1 MTFEENIFYELHLV
15 WVSLLSNKL
24 ECLKYQLKPSLI
36 FLGMERSSIQSIAII
51 RPGAY
56 TINISDS

>member
-1 MTFEENIFYELHLV
+1 MTFEEKIFYELHLV

-24 ECLKYQLKPSLI
+24 ECFKLQLNPSII
-36 FLGMERSSIQSIAII
+36 FLGKERSSTKSITII